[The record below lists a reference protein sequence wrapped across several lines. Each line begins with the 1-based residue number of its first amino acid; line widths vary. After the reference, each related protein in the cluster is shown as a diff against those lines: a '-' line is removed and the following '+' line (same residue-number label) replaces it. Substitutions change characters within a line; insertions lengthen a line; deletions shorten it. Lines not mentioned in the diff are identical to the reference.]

1 MLNLNNIISPQAN
14 NPFTP
19 WEPTWYPY
27 TMNQN
32 GWQDAFS
39 WFVQKNINDRH
50 SNLLN
55 KEEMRKKA
63 ILMAAR
69 ELTNG
74 NELYSKDI
82 DTRPY

>member
-1 MLNLNNIISPQAN
+1 MLNLNNINSPQAN

-32 GWQDAFS
+32 GWQDAFI